1 MKKFI
6 SLTVVIILIMLGY
19 CRFAMADRVA
29 ICSSYANKRV
39 VTLDYLVHGS
49 QVPCQVV
56 YEKPTEKPGYRKVLW
71 RAKNSTGYCE
81 RKMDAFIRRLE
92 GYGWQCA
99 SEKQDEMPS
108 SLTQESEPRPVSK
121 PADKPAVHDEPL
133 RQDQEG
139 LAICNKRGARR
150 TLTLDYLVKGSPLPC
165 QVVYKKPTEKPGY
178 RKVLWRAKNSVGYCE
193 RKLKGFI
200 RNLEQ
205 SGWRCS
211 YQAGTITAIADKSS
225 RNKPSEKSEITSG
238 KKDKPA
244 SEKPPVAPKQSAK
257 IVRLEDSYRAHCGDQ
272 EINLQKP
279 LTKIAK
285 ALSGLKHDSRQ
296 LQDCS
301 GIFHQVVRKF
311 KREYCPNYDYP
322 DVKQARTTRNI
333 AQWYHQQGELILVH
347 DPLEKSPLIKPGAVM
362 FYGYGGQPYQD
373 FKAENLFIPKQGIN
387 HVGVVVSVVRDAK
400 NQVMSYKL
408 FHGRRPGKP
417 SKVTDY
423 HPRKPTRSYY
433 PPFGNG
439 KEQWVAIAPLVKQ
452 FKSTPSGKSTSG
464 RVVVQYGEAS
474 YYADSLHGNLTAN
487 GERYDK
493 NKLTAAHRTL
503 AFGTRVKVSYL
514 KTGQSVEVVIND
526 RGPFYKKRIIDL
538 SRQAA
543 KQIGLIKEGHG
554 RVKME
559 ILK

>member
-1 MKKFI
+1 
-6 SLTVVIILIMLGY
+6 
-19 CRFAMADRVA
+19 MADRVA
-29 ICSSYANKRV
+29 ICTNHAKKRII
-39 VTLDYLVHGS
+39 TLDYLVDGS
-49 QVPCQVV
+49 QLPCQVV
-56 YEKPTEKPGYRKVLW
+56 YEKPTEKPGYRKILW
-71 RAKNSTGYCE
+71 RAKNSAGYCE
-81 RKMDAFIRRLE
+81 RKMDAFIQKLD

-99 SEKQDEMPS
+99 YEKQDEMPS
-108 SLTQESEPRPVSK
+108 SLTKESEPRPVSK
-121 PADKPAVHDEPL
+121 PPDKPTVHDEPL
-133 RQDQEG
+133 RQDQDG
-139 LAICNKRGARR
+139 LAICYKNANKRI
-150 TLTLDYLVKGSPLPC
+150 LILDYLVKDSPLPC
-165 QVVYKKPTEKPGY
+165 QVVYKKPTEKPSY
-178 RKVLWRAKNSVGYCE
+178 RKVLWRAKKTVGYCE

-200 RNLEQ
+200 RNLEK

-211 YQAGTITAIADKSS
+211 YQAGTITAIADNPS
-225 RNKPSEKSEITSG
+225 RQKPSKKSETTSG
-238 KKDKPA
+238 KKEKPP
-244 SEKPPVAPKQSAK
+244 SEKPPVSSSAD
-257 IVRLEDSYRAHCGDQ
+257 IVHLEDSYKAYCGEQ
-272 EINLQKP
+272 QINLQKP

-285 ALSGLKHDSRQ
+285 TLSGLKHDSSQ

-322 DVKQARTTRNI
+322 DVKNARETRNI
-333 AQWYHQQGELILVH
+333 AKWYHEQGELILVH
-347 DPLEKSPLIKPGAVM
+347 DPLAKSPLIKPGAVM
-362 FYGYGGQPYQD
+362 FYGYGGQLYQE

-400 NQVMSYKL
+400 NQVMRYKL

-452 FKSTPSGKSTSG
+452 STSSGKSG

-474 YYADSLHGNLTAN
+474 YYANSLHGNLTAN

-493 NKLTAAHRTL
+493 NKLTAAHKTL
-503 AFGTRVKVSYL
+503 AFGTRVKVTYL

-538 SRQAA
+538 SHQAA

>member
-1 MKKFI
+1 MKKLI
-6 SLTVVIILIMLGY
+6 SLTVVIVLIMLGP

-29 ICSSYANKRV
+29 ICSSHANKRII
-39 VTLDYLVHGS
+39 TLDYLVDGS
-49 QVPCQVV
+49 QLPCQVV
-56 YEKPTEKPGYRKVLW
+56 YEKPTERPGYRKILW
-71 RAKNSTGYCE
+71 RAKNSSGYCE
-81 RKMDAFIRRLE
+81 RKMDAFLRRLD

-99 SEKQDEMPS
+99 YEKQDEMPS
-108 SLTQESEPRPVSK
+108 TEESEPRPVSN
-121 PADKPAVHDEPL
+121 PPDKPALQDEPL
-133 RQDQEG
+133 RQDQDG
-139 LAICNKRGARR
+139 LAICHKNANKRI
-150 TLTLDYLVKGSPLPC
+150 LNLDYLVKDSPLPC
-165 QVVYKKPTEKPGY
+165 QVVYKKPTEKPSY
-178 RKVLWRAKNSVGYCE
+178 RKVLWRAKKTVGYCE

-200 RNLEQ
+200 RNLEK

-211 YQAGTITAIADKSS
+211 YQPGTITAIVDNPPP
-225 RNKPSEKSEITSG
+225 NKPSKKSEITSG
-238 KKDKPA
+238 KQDKPV
-244 SEKPPVAPKQSAK
+244 SDKPITPPPKSAE
-257 IVRLEDSYRAHCGDQ
+257 IVRLEDSYKAYCGEQ
-272 EINLQKP
+272 QINLQKP
-279 LTKIAK
+279 LIKIAK
-285 ALSGLKHDSRQ
+285 ALSGLKHDSSQ

-301 GIFHQVVRKF
+301 GIFHKVVRKF

-322 DVKQARTTRNI
+322 DVKNARETRKI
-333 AQWYHQQGELILVH
+333 AKWYHEQGELILVH

-362 FYGYGGQPYQD
+362 FYGYGGRQNQD
-373 FKAENLFIPKQGIN
+373 FKAENLFIPKLGIN

-400 NQVMSYKL
+400 NQVMRYKL
-408 FHGRRPGKP
+408 FHGREPGKP

-423 HPRKPTRSYY
+423 HPRKQTRSYY

-452 FKSTPSGKSTSG
+452 FKSTPSGKSG

-493 NKLTAAHRTL
+493 DKLTAAHQTL
-503 AFGTRVKVSYL
+503 AFGTRVKVTYL
-514 KTGQSVEVVIND
+514 KTDQSVEVVIND
-526 RGPFYKKRIIDL
+526 RGPFSKKRLIDL

-543 KQIGLIKEGHG
+543 KQVGLIKEGHG